1 MTISSEPTDQ
11 GPKPYVVNIERA
23 TLENSTYRTT
33 LWTGKFLQM
42 TVMAIAPGDDIG
54 LEVHEDHDQFLRVES
69 GEGKVQMG
77 PAEDQL
83 TFERT
88 VGDDEAILVPAGS
101 WHNVTNVGTEPL
113 KVYSIYGP
121 PEHEHGT
128 VHPLK
133 SDDPEH

>member
-54 LEVHEDHDQFLRVES
+54 LEVHEGHDQFLRVES

-128 VHPLK
+128 VHQLK